1 MFSHQ
6 SCVMEYV
13 RNLYISKSND
23 NTTTKNTIARQYT
36 ERRQLLCQLLLVI
49 ISGENDTQWIAFFFF
64 CAHVATQTRNIS
76 IIFVLNYLTVL
87 VLY

>member
-1 MFSHQ
+1 
-6 SCVMEYV
+6 MEYV

>member
-1 MFSHQ
+1 
-6 SCVMEYV
+6 MEYV

-49 ISGENDTQWIAFFFF
+49 ISGENDTQWITFFFF

>member
-1 MFSHQ
+1 
-6 SCVMEYV
+6 MEYV

-23 NTTTKNTIARQYT
+23 NTATKNTIARQYT

-64 CAHVATQTRNIS
+64 CAHVATQTRNIHRYS
-76 IIFVLNYLTVL
+76 PRRDPELS
-87 VLY
+87 

>member
-1 MFSHQ
+1 
-6 SCVMEYV
+6 MEYV

-23 NTTTKNTIARQYT
+23 NTTTKSTIARQYT